1 MIRSLEVVKIE
12 KLENDVRLSSM
23 NRNAIRYQLISIFLM
38 SFIIQLWH
46 SELYSEL
53 ATAFAMTQKSYE
65 KAEIYYNDQAA
76 TAY

>member
-23 NRNAIRYQLISIFLM
+23 NRNAIRYQLIAIFLM

-53 ATAFAMTQKSYE
+53 ATAFAMT
-65 KAEIYYNDQAA
+65 
-76 TAY
+76 